1 MEANMKKS
9 TRKYVAIMAIVLAF
23 CFALTACGGVTDSEN
38 GSTSESTSSSSA
50 GKASITFSCGESL
63 TMNEWET
70 VRITASS
77 TDKAS
82 VTLTADDKSVL

>member
-1 MEANMKKS
+1 MKKS
-9 TRKYVAIMAIVLAF
+9 IRNFISIIAIVLTF
-23 CFALTACGGVTDSEN
+23 CFALTACGGATDSGN
-38 GSTSESTSSSSA
+38 GSTGEPTSSSST

-63 TMNEWET
+63 AMNEWET

-82 VTLTADDKSVL
+82 VTLTA